1 MEWSTRLHRKTSR
14 NCVSHPQRPQLSHLM
29 ARVFHYYQPV
39 LHHFTKHVFSQTV
52 DATNPAPV
60 DMVFK
65 QPVIYDGFHTSHY
78 GGFLAK
84 ISKNHQQYHHLRMNF
99 TKWVTRVGWLAIT
112 DTVTTR
118 NLQKNLHQVSCW
130 TLPLH
135 PFLQRS
141 RSLTL
146 HRDGRPRSLS
156 HPKPVRAGGGTY
168 AKPARENVSLWW
180 LFFCV

>member
-1 MEWSTRLHRKTSR
+1 MCIYIKYKYAHARYQLKQPTSSFNNYR
-14 NCVSHPQRPQLSHLM
+14 NPIAKNGMKYQAPPQNIAKLRFSPQRPQLSHLM

-99 TKWVTRVGWLAIT
+99 TK
-112 DTVTTR
+112 
-118 NLQKNLHQVSCW
+118 
-130 TLPLH
+130 
-135 PFLQRS
+135 
-141 RSLTL
+141 
-146 HRDGRPRSLS
+146 
-156 HPKPVRAGGGTY
+156 
-168 AKPARENVSLWW
+168 
-180 LFFCV
+180 